1 MTGRWQVVLRIAA
14 AAGVGGGTMAS
25 LGCGPS
31 PGAREAGAAGG
42 ADAVIECAATD
53 IHHVFRIREAAR
65 AVDDL
70 SFSPAKSGVADV
82 TPAEYRLQFDEPRDH
97 YSLLVQVNRATWTGT
112 RMLFDDEQ
120 QVIKGHG
127 GTDDLVCS
135 QRADTK

>member
-1 MTGRWQVVLRIAA
+1 MTGRWQVVLRIVA
-14 AAGVGGGTMAS
+14 AAGVGAGTMAS

-31 PGAREAGAAGG
+31 PGARVPGAAGV
-42 ADAVIECAATD
+42 DAVLECAAAD

-70 SFSPAKSGVADV
+70 SFSPAKRGVADG

-97 YSLLVQVNRATWTGT
+97 YALLVQVNRATWTGT
-112 RMLFDDEQ
+112 RQLFDDEQ

-127 GTDDLVCS
+127 GTDDLVCT
-135 QRADTK
+135 QRAAAQ

>member
-1 MTGRWQVVLRIAA
+1 M
-14 AAGVGGGTMAS
+14 
-25 LGCGPS
+25 
-31 PGAREAGAAGG
+31 
-42 ADAVIECAATD
+42 
-53 IHHVFRIREAAR
+53 
-65 AVDDL
+65 
-70 SFSPAKSGVADV
+70 ADV